1 MKVLPL
7 SEVKNNLSKLVE
19 QLSTTREEITVTR
32 NGHAAAV
39 IMSPE
44 EYEGW
49 KETINILSDREFT
62 REIHRGI
69 KDIKKKGKVY
79 HRTGDIT
86 GIKG

>member
-49 KETINILSDREFT
+49 KETMSILSNREFAL
-62 REIHRGI
+62 EIRRGI

-79 HRTGDIT
+79 HRIGDIT
-86 GIKG
+86 GLKG